1 MKTVLLVLLTWVPAA
16 LFAGDIAATDKIT
29 AVTVYSDRARITRVA
44 EVDLP
49 AGENVIRFSGL
60 PVALED
66 SSVQASGKGT
76 SGLKILGIEV
86 RSVLSEKTV
95 NDRVREIQ
103 TELDQ
108 LGDQRS
114 AWEIENADLT
124 ERKVFLN
131 KVRDSLTV
139 PAKEAAAAPS
149 MQNIRP
155 LYDFYAAELKGLGDR
170 SLVIARELRALTPK
184 EDLLRQELARL
195 SGGGAKATKDVLVA
209 VRADRPSR
217 ADISLGYNMRNAS
230 WTPVYDARLD
240 SKSQKIELTYQ
251 GIVRQQTG
259 ENWDNVKLSLSTAR
273 PNVGARMPELSPWWL
288 RIQEILPASASMPPA
303 PMMRNEMS
311 ARKRDQVGAGQ
322 AFSGDLAEMKEE
334 APLEMETAEIKTDG
348 FSAVF
353 EIKVPSTIPADGESH
368 KVTIATQVFD
378 GKLEYVAT
386 PKLSETA
393 YLRARLTNSTGAPI
407 LGGEVNLFRD
417 GDFVGRSR
425 VNFIAPAAEFDFYLG
440 GDDGVKITRKTLLD
454 KTSRSGLIQKKE
466 TLEKK
471 FETTLESFKET
482 PVKVTVLDQLPVS
495 QDASVVVSNVQFSQQ
510 PGSLDKETG
519 KIEWVLDLKPKEKK
533 VITSGFTVEWP
544 EGKNVQ
550 GL

>member
-1 MKTVLLVLLTWVPAA
+1 MKTVLLVLLTWIPAA
-16 LFAGDIAATDKIT
+16 LFAGDIAAADRIA

-44 EVDLP
+44 EVELP
-49 AGENVIRFSGL
+49 AGENIVRFSGL

-76 SGLKILGIEV
+76 AGLKILGIEV
-86 RSVLSEKTV
+86 RSVLAEQTV
-95 NDRVREIQ
+95 NERVREIQ
-103 TELDQ
+103 TQLDQ

-155 LYDFYAAELKGLGDR
+155 LYDFYTAELKDLGDR

-209 VRADRPSR
+209 VRAEHPSR

-311 ARKRDQVGAGQ
+311 ARDQLGASQ
-322 AFSGDLAEMKEE
+322 AFSGARAKREE
-334 APLEMETAEIKTDG
+334 DAPLEMETAEIKTDG

-353 EIKVPSTIPADGESH
+353 EIKVPATIPADGESH

-425 VNFIAPAAEFDFYLG
+425 ANFIAPAAEFDFYLG

-519 KIEWVLDLKPKEKK
+519 KLEWVLDLKPKEKK

>member
-1 MKTVLLVLLTWVPAA
+1 MKTVLLVLLAWVPAA
-16 LFAGDIAATDKIT
+16 LFAGDIAASDRIT

-44 EVDLP
+44 EVELP
-49 AGENVIRFSGL
+49 AGENIVRFSGL

-76 SGLKILGIEV
+76 AGLKILGIEV
-86 RSVLSEKTV
+86 RNVLSEQTV

-103 TELDQ
+103 TQLDQ

-114 AWEIENADLT
+114 ALEIENADLN

-131 KVRDSLTV
+131 KVRDSLVV

-149 MQNIRP
+149 MQNVKP
-155 LYDFYAAELKGLGDR
+155 LYDFYAAELKSLGDR
-170 SLVIARELRALTPK
+170 ALAIARELRALAPK

-209 VRADRPSR
+209 VRAERPSR

-240 SKSQKIELTYQ
+240 SKSQKIELTCQ

-273 PNVGARMPELSPWWL
+273 PNVGARMPELTPWWL
-288 RIQEILPASASMPPA
+288 RIQEMLPVSASMPAA
-303 PMMRNEMS
+303 PMRRNEMS
-311 ARKRDQVGAGQ
+311 ARDQLSASR
-322 AFSGDLAEMKEE
+322 AFSDADAKMKEE

-353 EIKVPSTIPADGESH
+353 EIKVPATIPADGEPH
-368 KVTIATQVFD
+368 KVTITTQVFD

-425 VNFIAPAAEFDFYLG
+425 VNFIAPSAEFDFYLG

-454 KTSRSGLIQKKE
+454 KASRSGLIQKKE

-519 KIEWVLDLKPKEKK
+519 KAEWVLDLKPKEKK
-533 VITSGFTVEWP
+533 VLTSGFTVEWP
-544 EGKNVQ
+544 EGKTVQ